1 MPYSCTRLSSR
12 PPFLLRH
19 NGCRPSLS
27 YTNTCRCRT
36 ACFNILKEKQIKLEL
51 CHSSVTVPYR
61 NCSSAAATIIPLRHP
76 LQLPFPLYRF
86 MMYIH
91 HKGTV
96 SGRPVF
102 ALLRS
107 AAPVCRLKRGI
118 SVDVAHCRI
127 PPRLPVRTLK
137 IPYPCHILLP
147 LGVHFKH
154 RNNLYHLYHFI
165 MPTQVR

>member
-27 YTNTCRCRT
+27 YTDTCRCRT
-36 ACFNILKEKQIKLEL
+36 ACFNIFKEKQIKLEL

-91 HKGTV
+91 HKLTV

-102 ALLRS
+102 CTTAFRCPGLSIKKRHICGCRTLSSTTKAHCENAEKPLSLPHS
-107 AAPVCRLKRGI
+107 AATRRALQASQQLVSLV
-118 SVDVAHCRI
+118 SSQAS
-127 PPRLPVRTLK
+127 
-137 IPYPCHILLP
+137 
-147 LGVHFKH
+147 
-154 RNNLYHLYHFI
+154 
-165 MPTQVR
+165 Q